1 VVTGRHEKTVNN
13 INYKSIRHIILQSMQ
28 RETIDEMTSEMV
40 RHHTVGLAW
49 KRIIYCWGNAIK
61 NWRTKICNV
70 FFLT

>member
-1 VVTGRHEKTVNN
+1 VLQIGEDVVTGRHEKTVNN

-49 KRIIYCWGNAIK
+49 KRINIAGE
-61 NWRTKICNV
+61 CN
-70 FFLT
+70 